1 MQHQQKVRV
10 GSINTGISY
19 EASAQ
24 VFPRGTSVQ
33 PPDVPWDSPRIPYL
47 FLAVQL
53 LGTSA
58 PLKKPTK
65 TNKPNDFYPI
75 VQQQLHLMVTCTSAP
90 QNPTDPGDLQQFTGG
105 NCTQPALPNPGTWMS
120 PWAAALGPKC
130 NTLLNTCLD
139 QSPNYQCLVLHGN
152 STETGDIKIVISVVL
167 PLLALF

>member
-1 MQHQQKVRV
+1 MKPQPKFFPGEPVCNPQTRHGILQESLIYSLQSSCLGHQ
-10 GSINTGISY
+10 
-19 EASAQ
+19 
-24 VFPRGTSVQ
+24 
-33 PPDVPWDSPRIPYL
+33 L
-47 FLAVQL
+47 H
-53 LGTSA
+53 
-58 PLKKPTK
+58 KKTPTK

-75 VQQQLHLMVTCTSAP
+75 VQQQLHLMVTCISAP